1 MAIDYTQI
9 VQGDTFGLV
18 KVSSKKAV
26 HLRMIVGLDINTSG
40 QCVVTLADG
49 SALTSDLS
57 YQEVF
62 KSYNRKVIM
71 TYQAQAGIKVESEL
85 REES

>member
-49 SALTSDLS
+49 SALTSDLTFQDVYS
-57 YQEVF
+57 
-62 KSYNRKVIM
+62 KYNKKVLL
-71 TYQAQAGIKVESEL
+71 TYQAQAGIKSESDDINA
-85 REES
+85 

>member
-26 HLRMIVGLDINTSG
+26 HLRMIVGLDLNTSG

-49 SALTSDLS
+49 SALTSDLTFQDVYS
-57 YQEVF
+57 
-62 KSYNRKVIM
+62 KYNKKVLL
-71 TYQAQAGIKVESEL
+71 TYQAQAGIKSESDDINA
-85 REES
+85 